1 LINGHLEKGGLA
13 MEGSQLIKGGAFL
26 IESVSPQEVFT
37 PEEFT
42 EEQRLIAQAAMDF
55 VVGEVQPQIDDIEAQ
70 KPGLLPS
77 LLKKAGELGLLSGDI
92 TEEDGGQGLD
102 KVSVLLMMEKLSQ
115 GAGSFMVAYAV
126 HTGIGSLPIIFFG
139 NRDQKKRYLPKIATG
154 EIITSYALTEPEAGS
169 DALNAKTTAILSS
182 DQKYYILNG
191 QKQFISNAGFA
202 DVFVTYAKVDG
213 DKFTSFIVEKK
224 FEGVSVDEEE
234 NKMGMKGS
242 STRSVIFTD
251 AKVPVE
257 NVLGEV
263 GRGHIVAFN
272 TLNIGRFKLGA
283 GCVGSC
289 KSALQDAVTYAKQRI
304 QFGKP
309 IAEFGL
315 IKHKIAEMTIRTF
328 TMESMVYRT
337 AEMIDR
343 ILQRIDHH
351 AEDVGIQMAKGIEEY
366 AIEDSINKV
375 YASEMLDYI
384 VDEALQIH
392 GGYGYIHDYA
402 IERGYRDSRINRI
415 WEGTNEIN
423 RLLIMDMLT
432 KRAMKNRLPVLAAA
446 QKVASELLSLR
457 PKVDSDDGKLTL
469 QKEMVEMSKKI
480 ALLVAGAA
488 VQKYMM
494 KLAEEQEILASI
506 SDMVI
511 EVFAMESALLR
522 ALKSMEKFGDEKSQI
537 QKAMVKVYVN
547 DAFDRIEGFAKQAF
561 AAIAEGDVLRTQ
573 LSALKKLTRF
583 TPVNTIALRREIAD
597 SVIRIGRYP
606 F

>member
-1 LINGHLEKGGLA
+1 
-13 MEGSQLIKGGAFL
+13 MEEFIKGGAFL
-26 IESVSPQEVFT
+26 IESISPDKIFT
-37 PEEFT
+37 PEEFN
-42 EEQRLIAQAAMDF
+42 EEQRLIAQAATEF
-55 VVGEVQPQIDDIEAQ
+55 VIGEVQPVMEEIEAQ
-70 KPGLLPS
+70 KEGLLPS
-77 LLKKAGELGLLSGDI
+77 LVKKAGELGFLSGDI
-92 TEEDGGQGLD
+92 EEEYGGQGLD
-102 KVSVLLMMEKLSQ
+102 KVSVLLLMEKLSQ
-115 GAGSFMVAYAV
+115 GGGSFMVAYAV

-139 NRDQKKRYLPKIATG
+139 NKDQKKRYLPKIATG
-154 EIITSYALTEPEAGS
+154 EMITAYALTEPEAGS
-169 DALNAKTTAILSS
+169 DALNAKTIATLSP
-182 DQKYYILNG
+182 DGKYYLLNG

-202 DVFVTYAKVDG
+202 DLFVTYAKVDG
-213 DKFTSFIVEKK
+213 DKFTSFIVERT
-224 FEGVSVDEEE
+224 FEGVSLDEEE

-263 GRGHIVAFN
+263 GKGHIVAFN
-272 TLNIGRFKLGA
+272 TLNIGRFKLGG
-283 GCVGSC
+283 GCVGSS
-289 KSALQDAVTYAKQRI
+289 KSALQDAVTHAKQRV

-315 IKHKIAEMTIRTF
+315 IKHKIAEMAIRIF
-328 TMESMVYRT
+328 TTESMVYRT
-337 AEMIDR
+337 AGMIDQ
-343 ILQRIDHH
+343 ILKRIDPH
-351 AEDVGIQMAKGIEEY
+351 AEDVGMQMAKGIEEY

-375 YASEMLDYI
+375 YSSEMLDYV

-392 GGYGYIHDYA
+392 GGYGYIHDYP

-432 KRAMKNRLPVLAAA
+432 KRAMKNRLPLLSEA
-446 QKVASELLSLR
+446 QRVANDLLSLR
-457 PKVDSDDGKLTL
+457 PKIDSDDERLTL
-469 QKEMVEMSKKI
+469 QKEMVEMAKKI
-480 ALLVAGAA
+480 TLLAAGAA

-494 KLAEEQEILASI
+494 RLAEEQEILGWL

-511 EVFAMESALLR
+511 EIFAMESALLR
-522 ALKSMEKFGDEKSQI
+522 AMKTMEHFSDERAEI

-547 DAFDRIEGFAKQAF
+547 DAFDRIESLAKQIF
-561 AAIAEGDVLRTQ
+561 SAIAEGDILRTQ

-583 TPVNTIALRREIAD
+583 NPVNTVSLRRQIAEH
-597 SVIRIGRYP
+597 VIKIGRYP

>member
-1 LINGHLEKGGLA
+1 
-13 MEGSQLIKGGAFL
+13 MEEFIKGGAFL
-26 IESVSPQEVFT
+26 IESISPDKIFT
-37 PEEFT
+37 PEEFD
-42 EEQRLIAQAAMDF
+42 EEQRLIAQAATEF
-55 VVGEVQPQIDDIEAQ
+55 VIGEVQPVMEEIEAQ
-70 KPGLLPS
+70 KEGLLPS
-77 LLKKAGELGLLSGDI
+77 LVKKAGELGFLSGDI
-92 TEEDGGQGLD
+92 EEEYGGQGLD
-102 KVSVLLMMEKLSQ
+102 KVSVLLLMEKLSQ
-115 GAGSFMVAYAV
+115 GGGSFMVAYAV

-139 NRDQKKRYLPKIATG
+139 NKDQKKRYLPKIATG
-154 EIITSYALTEPEAGS
+154 EMITAYALTEPEAGS
-169 DALNAKTTAILSS
+169 DALNAKTIATLSP
-182 DQKYYILNG
+182 DGKYYLLNG

-202 DVFVTYAKVDG
+202 DLFVTYAKVDG
-213 DKFTSFIVEKK
+213 DKFTSFIVERT
-224 FEGVSVDEEE
+224 FEGVSLDEEE

-263 GRGHIVAFN
+263 GKGHIVAFN
-272 TLNIGRFKLGA
+272 TLNIGRFKLGG
-283 GCVGSC
+283 GCVGSS
-289 KSALQDAVTYAKQRI
+289 KSALQDAVTHAKQRV

-315 IKHKIAEMTIRTF
+315 IKHKIAEMAIRIF
-328 TMESMVYRT
+328 TTESMVYRT
-337 AEMIDR
+337 AGMIDQ
-343 ILQRIDHH
+343 ILKRIDPH
-351 AEDVGIQMAKGIEEY
+351 AEDVGMQMAKGIEEY

-375 YASEMLDYI
+375 YSSEMLDYV

-392 GGYGYIHDYA
+392 GGYGYIHDYP

-432 KRAMKNRLPVLAAA
+432 KRAMKNRLPLLLAA
-446 QKVASELLSLR
+446 QRVANELLSLR
-457 PKVDSDDGKLTL
+457 PKIDSDDERLTL
-469 QKEMVEMSKKI
+469 QKEMVEMAKKI
-480 ALLVAGAA
+480 TLLVAGAA

-494 KLAEEQEILASI
+494 RLAEEQEILGWL

-511 EVFAMESALLR
+511 EIFAMESALLR
-522 ALKSMEKFGDEKSQI
+522 AMKTMERFSDERAEI

-547 DAFDRIEGFAKQAF
+547 DAFDRIEGLAKQIF
-561 AAIAEGDVLRTQ
+561 SAISEGDLLRTQ

-583 TPVNTIALRREIAD
+583 NPVNTVSLRRQIAEH
-597 SVIRIGRYP
+597 VIKIGRYP

>member
-1 LINGHLEKGGLA
+1 
-13 MEGSQLIKGGAFL
+13 MEEFIKGGAFL
-26 IESVSPQEVFT
+26 IESISPDKIFT
-37 PEEFT
+37 PEEFN
-42 EEQRLIAQAAMDF
+42 EEQRLIAQAATEF
-55 VVGEVQPQIDDIEAQ
+55 VIGEVQPVMEEIEAQ
-70 KPGLLPS
+70 KEGLLPS
-77 LLKKAGELGLLSGDI
+77 LVKKAGELGFLSGDI
-92 TEEDGGQGLD
+92 EEEYGGQGLD
-102 KVSVLLMMEKLSQ
+102 KVSVLLLMEKLSQ
-115 GAGSFMVAYAV
+115 GGGSFMVAYAV

-139 NRDQKKRYLPKIATG
+139 NKDQKKRYLPKIATG
-154 EIITSYALTEPEAGS
+154 EMITAYALTEPEAGS
-169 DALNAKTTAILSS
+169 DALNAKTIATLSP
-182 DQKYYILNG
+182 DGKYYLLNG

-202 DVFVTYAKVDG
+202 DLFVTYAKVDG
-213 DKFTSFIVEKK
+213 DKFTSFIVERT
-224 FEGVSVDEEE
+224 FEGVSLDEEE

-263 GRGHIVAFN
+263 GKGHIVAFN
-272 TLNIGRFKLGA
+272 TLNIGRFKLGG
-283 GCVGSC
+283 GCVGSS
-289 KSALQDAVTYAKQRI
+289 KNALQEAVTHAKQRV

-315 IKHKIAEMTIRTF
+315 IKHKIAEMAIRIF
-328 TMESMVYRT
+328 TTESMVYRT
-337 AEMIDR
+337 AGMIDQ
-343 ILQRIDHH
+343 ILKRIDPH
-351 AEDVGIQMAKGIEEY
+351 AEDVGMQMAKGIEEY

-375 YASEMLDYI
+375 YSSEMLDYI

-392 GGYGYIHDYA
+392 GGYGYIHDYP

-432 KRAMKNRLPVLAAA
+432 KRAMKNRLPLLSVA
-446 QKVASELLSLR
+446 QRVANELLSLR
-457 PKVDSDDGKLTL
+457 PKMDSDDERLTL
-469 QKEMVEMSKKI
+469 QKEMVEMAKKI
-480 ALLVAGAA
+480 TLLVAGAA

-494 KLAEEQEILASI
+494 RLAEEQEILGWL

-511 EVFAMESALLR
+511 EIFAMESALLR
-522 ALKSMEKFGDEKSQI
+522 AMKTMERFSDERAEI

-547 DAFDRIEGFAKQAF
+547 DAFDRIESLAKQIF
-561 AAIAEGDVLRTQ
+561 SAISEGDILRTQ

-583 TPVNTIALRREIAD
+583 NPVNTVSLRRQIAEH
-597 SVIRIGRYP
+597 VIKIGRYP

>member
-1 LINGHLEKGGLA
+1 
-13 MEGSQLIKGGAFL
+13 MEEFIKGGAFL
-26 IESVSPQEVFT
+26 IESISPDKIFT
-37 PEEFT
+37 PEEFN
-42 EEQRLIAQAAMDF
+42 EEQRLIAQAATEF
-55 VVGEVQPQIDDIEAQ
+55 VIGEVQPAMEEIEAQ
-70 KPGLLPS
+70 KEGLLPS
-77 LLKKAGELGLLSGDI
+77 LVKKAGELGFLSGDI
-92 TEEDGGQGLD
+92 EEEYGGQGLD
-102 KVSVLLMMEKLSQ
+102 KVSVLLLMEKLSQ
-115 GAGSFMVAYAV
+115 GGGSFMVAYAV

-139 NRDQKKRYLPKIATG
+139 NKDQKKRYLPKIATG
-154 EIITSYALTEPEAGS
+154 EMITAYALTEPEAGS
-169 DALNAKTTAILSS
+169 DALNAKTIATLSP
-182 DQKYYILNG
+182 DGKYYLLNG

-202 DVFVTYAKVDG
+202 DLFVTYAKVDG
-213 DKFTSFIVEKK
+213 DKFTSFIVERT
-224 FEGVSVDEEE
+224 FEGVSLDEEE

-263 GRGHIVAFN
+263 GKGHIVAFN
-272 TLNIGRFKLGA
+272 TLNIGRFKLGG
-283 GCVGSC
+283 GCVGSS
-289 KSALQDAVTYAKQRI
+289 KSALQDAVTHAKQRV

-315 IKHKIAEMTIRTF
+315 IKHKIAEMAIRIF
-328 TMESMVYRT
+328 TTESMVYRT
-337 AEMIDR
+337 AGMIDQ
-343 ILQRIDHH
+343 ILKRIDPH
-351 AEDVGIQMAKGIEEY
+351 AEDVGMQMAKGIEEY

-375 YASEMLDYI
+375 YSSEMLDYV

-392 GGYGYIHDYA
+392 GGYGYIHDYP

-432 KRAMKNRLPVLAAA
+432 KRAMKNRLPLLSAA
-446 QKVASELLSLR
+446 QRVANDLLSLR
-457 PKVDSDDGKLTL
+457 PKIDSDDERLTL
-469 QKEMVEMSKKI
+469 QKEMVEMAKKI
-480 ALLVAGAA
+480 TLLAAGAA

-494 KLAEEQEILASI
+494 RLAEEQEILGWL

-511 EVFAMESALLR
+511 EIFAMESALLR
-522 ALKSMEKFGDEKSQI
+522 AMKTMEHFSDERAEI

-547 DAFDRIEGFAKQAF
+547 DAFDRIESLAKQIF
-561 AAIAEGDVLRTQ
+561 SAIAEGDILRTQ

-583 TPVNTIALRREIAD
+583 NPVNTVSLRRQIAEH
-597 SVIRIGRYP
+597 VIKIGRYP

>member
-1 LINGHLEKGGLA
+1 
-13 MEGSQLIKGGAFL
+13 MEEFVKGGAFL
-26 IESVSPQEVFT
+26 IESISPQEIFT
-37 PEEFT
+37 PEEFS
-42 EEQRLIAQAAMDF
+42 EEQALIGKAATEF
-55 VVGEVQPQIDDIEAQ
+55 VVGEIQPQADDIEAQ
-70 KPGLLPS
+70 KEGLLPS
-77 LLKKAGELGLLSGDI
+77 LVKKAGELGLLSGDI

-102 KVSVLLMMEKLSQ
+102 KVSVLLMMEKMSQ
-115 GAGSFMVAYAV
+115 GGGSFMVAYAV

-154 EIITSYALTEPEAGS
+154 EMITAYALTEPEAGS
-169 DALNAKTTAILSS
+169 DALNAKTTAMLSP
-182 DQKYYILNG
+182 DGKYYILNG

-213 DKFTSFIVEKK
+213 DKFTSFIVERK

-283 GCVGSC
+283 GCVGSS
-289 KSALQDAVTYAKQRI
+289 KNALQDAVAYAKQRV

-315 IKHKIAEMTIRTF
+315 IKHKIAEMAIRTF
-328 TMESMVYRT
+328 AVESMVYRT
-337 AEMIDR
+337 AALVDR
-343 ILQRIDHH
+343 ILQHIDHH
-351 AEDVGIQMAKGIEEY
+351 AEDVGVQMAKGIEEY

-384 VDEALQIH
+384 VDEAVQIH
-392 GGYGYIHDYA
+392 GGYGYIHDYP

-423 RLLIMDMLT
+423 RLLIMGMLT
-432 KRAMKNRLPVLAAA
+432 KRAMKNRLPVLVAA
-446 QKVASELLSLR
+446 QKVANELLTLR
-457 PKVDSDDGKLTL
+457 PKVEADDGKLTL

-494 KLAEEQEILASI
+494 KLEEEQEILASI
-506 SDMVI
+506 SDIVI

-522 ALKSMEKFGDEKSQI
+522 ALKSMERFGNEKFHI
-537 QKAMVKVYVN
+537 QKAMVQVYVN
-547 DAFDRIEGFAKQAF
+547 DAFERIEGFAKRAF
-561 AAIAEGDVLRTQ
+561 AAIAEGDTLRTQ

-583 TPVNTIALRREIAD
+583 TPVNTISLRREIAD
-597 SVIRIGRYP
+597 AVIKIGRYP

>member
-1 LINGHLEKGGLA
+1 
-13 MEGSQLIKGGAFL
+13 MEEFIKGGAFL
-26 IESVSPQEVFT
+26 IESISPDKIFT
-37 PEEFT
+37 PEEFN
-42 EEQRLIAQAAMDF
+42 EEQRLIAQAATEF
-55 VVGEVQPQIDDIEAQ
+55 VIGEVQPVMEEIEAQ
-70 KPGLLPS
+70 KEGLLPS
-77 LLKKAGELGLLSGDI
+77 LVKKAGELGFLSGDI
-92 TEEDGGQGLD
+92 EEEYGGQGLD
-102 KVSVLLMMEKLSQ
+102 KVSVLLLMEKLSQ
-115 GAGSFMVAYAV
+115 GGGSFMVAYAV

-139 NRDQKKRYLPKIATG
+139 NKDQKKRYLPKIATG
-154 EIITSYALTEPEAGS
+154 EMITAYALTEPEAGS
-169 DALNAKTTAILSS
+169 DALNAKTIATLSP
-182 DQKYYILNG
+182 DGKYYLLNG

-202 DVFVTYAKVDG
+202 DLFVTYAKVDG
-213 DKFTSFIVEKK
+213 DKFTSFIVERT
-224 FEGVSVDEEE
+224 FEGVSLDEEE

-263 GRGHIVAFN
+263 GKGHIVAFN
-272 TLNIGRFKLGA
+272 TLNIGRFKLGG
-283 GCVGSC
+283 GCVGSS
-289 KSALQDAVTYAKQRI
+289 KSALQDAVTHAKQRV

-315 IKHKIAEMTIRTF
+315 IKHKIAEMAIRIF
-328 TMESMVYRT
+328 TTESMVYRT
-337 AEMIDR
+337 AGMIDQ
-343 ILQRIDHH
+343 ILKRIDPH
-351 AEDVGIQMAKGIEEY
+351 AEDVGMQMAKGIEEY

-375 YASEMLDYI
+375 YSSEMLDYV

-392 GGYGYIHDYA
+392 GGYGYIHDYP

-432 KRAMKNRLPVLAAA
+432 KRAMKNRLPLLSEA
-446 QKVASELLSLR
+446 QRVANDLLSLR
-457 PKVDSDDGKLTL
+457 PKIDSDDERLTL
-469 QKEMVEMSKKI
+469 QKEMVEMAKKI
-480 ALLVAGAA
+480 TLLVAGAA

-494 KLAEEQEILASI
+494 RLAEEQEILGWL

-511 EVFAMESALLR
+511 EIFAMESALLR
-522 ALKSMEKFGDEKSQI
+522 AMKTMEHFSDERAEI

-547 DAFDRIEGFAKQAF
+547 DAFDRIESLAKQIF
-561 AAIAEGDVLRTQ
+561 SAIAEGDILRTQ

-583 TPVNTIALRREIAD
+583 NPVNTVSLRRQIAEH
-597 SVIRIGRYP
+597 VIKIGRYP

>member
-1 LINGHLEKGGLA
+1 
-13 MEGSQLIKGGAFL
+13 MEEFVKGGAFL
-26 IESVSPQEVFT
+26 IESISPQEVFT
-37 PEEFT
+37 PEDFT
-42 EEQRLIAQAAMDF
+42 EEQRLIGQAATEF
-55 VVGEVQPQIDDIEAQ
+55 VVGEVQPLAEDIEAQ
-70 KPGLLPS
+70 KEGLLPS
-77 LLKKAGELGLLSGDI
+77 LVKKAGELGFLSGDI
-92 TEEDGGQGLD
+92 TEEYGGQELD

-115 GAGSFMVAYAV
+115 AGGSFMVAYAV
-126 HTGIGSLPIIFFG
+126 HTGIGSLPIVFFG
-139 NRDQKKRYLPKIATG
+139 NKDQKRRYLPKIATG
-154 EIITSYALTEPEAGS
+154 EMIAAYALTEPEAGS
-169 DALNAKTTAILSS
+169 DALNAKTIATLSP
-182 DQKYYILNG
+182 DGKYYLLNG

-213 DKFTSFIVEKK
+213 DRFTSFIVERN
-224 FEGVSVDEEE
+224 FEGVSTDEEE

-272 TLNIGRFKLGA
+272 TLNIGRLKLGP
-283 GCVGSC
+283 GCVGSA

-315 IKHKIAEMTIRTF
+315 IKHKIAEMAIRTF
-328 TMESMVYRT
+328 TVESMVYRT
-337 AEMIDR
+337 AALIDR

-366 AIEDSINKV
+366 AIEDSINKI
-375 YASEMLDYI
+375 YSSEMLNYI

-432 KRAMKNRLPVLAAA
+432 KRAMKNRLPVLGAA
-446 QKVASELLSLR
+446 QKVANELLTLR
-457 PKVDSDDGKLTL
+457 PKVEMDDGKLTL

-480 ALLVAGAA
+480 GLLVAGAA

-494 KLAEEQEILASI
+494 KLADEQEILASI

-522 ALKSMEKFGDEKSQI
+522 AMKSEEKAGDEKFQL
-537 QKAMVKVYVN
+537 QKAMVKVYLN
-547 DAFDRIEGFAKQAF
+547 DALHRVEGFARQAF
-561 AAIAEGDVLRTQ
+561 AAIAEGDTLRTQ

-597 SVIRIGRYP
+597 SVIKIGRYP

>member
-1 LINGHLEKGGLA
+1 MEEKFV
-13 MEGSQLIKGGAFL
+13 KGGAFL
-26 IESVSPQEVFT
+26 IESISPQEMFT

-42 EEQRLIAQAAMDF
+42 EEHRLIAKAAQEF
-55 VVGEVQPQIDDIEAQ
+55 AEGEVQPVIDDIELQ
-70 KPGLLPS
+70 KEGLLPN

-92 TEEDGGQGLD
+92 TDEDGGQGLD
-102 KVSVLLMMEKLSQ
+102 KVSVLLMMEKLAQ
-115 GAGSFMVAYAV
+115 GGGGSFMVAYAV

-139 NRDQKKRYLPKIATG
+139 NKDQKKRYLPKIATG
-154 EIITSYALTEPEAGS
+154 ELITAYALTEPQAGS
-169 DALNAKTTAILSS
+169 DAMNAKTTARLSP
-182 DQKYYILNG
+182 DGKYYLLNG

-202 DVFVTYAKVDG
+202 DVFVTYAKVDEE
-213 DKFTSFIVEKK
+213 KFTSFIVERK

-251 AKVPVE
+251 AKVPVA

-263 GRGHIVAFN
+263 GKGHIVAFN

-283 GCVGSC
+283 GCVGSS
-289 KSALQDAVTYAKQRI
+289 KTALQDAVTYAKQRV

-315 IKHKIAEMTIRTF
+315 MKHKIAEIAIRTF

-337 AEMIDR
+337 AALTDQ
-343 ILQRIDHH
+343 ILQRVDHH

-375 YASEMLDYI
+375 YASEMSDYI
-384 VDEALQIH
+384 VDEALQMH

-446 QKVASELLSLR
+446 QKVANELLTLR
-457 PKVDSDDGKLTL
+457 PKVETDDAKLTL

-480 ALLVAGAA
+480 GLLVAGAA

-494 KLAEEQEILASI
+494 KLADEQEVLASI
-506 SDMVI
+506 SDIVI

-522 ALKSMEKFGDEKSQI
+522 AMKSIEKFGNEKSEI

-547 DAFDRIEGFAKQAF
+547 DAFSRVEGFARQAL

-573 LSALKKLTRF
+573 LSALKKLSRF
-583 TPVNTIALRREIAD
+583 TPVNTIALRRQIAD
-597 SVIRIGRYP
+597 SVIKVGRYP